1 MMPHVPVNLIYVG
14 WEDFTADDKAVV
26 EAACWAT
33 RQVYWQVGFDI
44 FGFDAYSIS
53 VADAAGYAYID
64 SDAEAKW
71 LTSDYTIPG
80 RSIDI
85 FLVKGYA
92 TATAGLSP
100 VNGPCNKYATYPWMT
115 GSVVELVGADTN
127 VAMPHEI
134 GHYLGLEHNYS
145 DPANLMYDTVSS
157 GGPGGI
163 PVLTYAQGVQIAQH
177 CFTSLP

>member
-1 MMPHVPVNLIYVG
+1 MPHVPVNLIYVG
-14 WEDFTADDKAVV
+14 WENFTTSDKAVV
-26 EAACWAT
+26 DAACWAT
-33 RQVYWQVGFDI
+33 RQTYWQVGFDI

-64 SDAEAKW
+64 SDAEATW

-80 RSIDI
+80 KSIDI

-100 VNGPCNKYATYPWMT
+100 APVGPCNKYVTYPQMS
-115 GSVVELVGADTN
+115 GSVVELIGAGTG
-127 VAMPHEI
+127 VAMAHEI
-134 GHYLGLEHNYS
+134 GHYLGLGHYNS
-145 DPANLMYDTVSS
+145 DPANLMYYMVTS

-163 PVLTYAQGVQIAQH
+163 PVLTFAQGAQIAQH